1 MEISNNKRKAMMCS
15 LFNQN
20 IATTSLLEKCMLQ
33 RLPREGVC
41 SLIEGDQLDGKII
54 AGQR

>member
-1 MEISNNKRKAMMCS
+1 MMCS

-20 IATTSLLEKCMLQ
+20 IATISLLEKCMIQ
-33 RLPREGVC
+33 RLPPERVC

-54 AGQR
+54 AGKG

>member
-1 MEISNNKRKAMMCS
+1 MEISNNKRKAMICS

-20 IATTSLLEKCMLQ
+20 IATISLLEKCMLQ
-33 RLPREGVC
+33 RLPRGVC

-54 AGQR
+54 AGQG